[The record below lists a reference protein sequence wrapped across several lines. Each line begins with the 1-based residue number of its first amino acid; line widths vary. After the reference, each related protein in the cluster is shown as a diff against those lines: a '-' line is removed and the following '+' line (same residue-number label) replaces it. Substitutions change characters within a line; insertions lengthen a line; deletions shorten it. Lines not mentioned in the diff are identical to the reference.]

1 MNLRL
6 LYLSSSKSGHIQN
19 DISSK
24 VFAGIS
30 DSISQDQATF
40 CISVIDFH
48 SSGRERGH
56 FRLECFGLE
65 VRTHLSGLEHFREQ
79 PQTSRA
85 FLI

>member
-1 MNLRL
+1 M

-48 SSGRERGH
+48 SSGRNTGH
-56 FRLECFGLE
+56 GRLGGFRME
-65 VRTHLSGLEHFREQ
+65 VRTHLAGLEHSREQ
-79 PQTSRA
+79 PQSSCA
-85 FLI
+85 SLI

>member
-1 MNLRL
+1 M

-48 SSGRERGH
+48 SSGRNRGH
-56 FRLECFGLE
+56 GRLECFRME
-65 VRTHLSGLEHFREQ
+65 VRTHLAGLEYFREQ
-79 PQTSRA
+79 PQSSCASLT
-85 FLI
+85 